1 MSRIRTNNNDLY
13 SGKQYTAPPGV
24 FVPHLNLFY
33 DDYNDVYYDN
43 NGKLIKNAPKVENN
57 MDSLKQ
63 DNKKSHVPFDVVL
76 QILALVL
83 AAAAQYN
90 VLENKITESEN
101 QLAVYK
107 AVTDERFNNVPQMYR
122 DMDALRAKQE
132 ELIREIDELKFK
144 TSKK

>member
-1 MSRIRTNNNDLY
+1 MSRLRMKNHGLY
-13 SGKQYTAPPGV
+13 MGSHHTPLGEYI
-24 FVPHLNLFY
+24 PHLNLFY
-33 DDYNDVYYDN
+33 DEHNDVYYN
-43 NGKLIKNAPKVENN
+43 ENGRIIHDTPIVENN
-57 MDSLKQ
+57 MNSLKP
-63 DNKKSHVPFDVVL
+63 DTKKSHVPFDVVL

-107 AVTDERFNNVPQMYR
+107 AVTDERFNSVPQMYR

-132 ELIREIDELKFK
+132 ELMREIDELKFK
-144 TSKK
+144 SSKK